1 MYIVLVIALLSTLM
15 WVNTLF
21 TEYNNAKLNPYRQE
35 GSEEIDKQRARLK
48 LVLLIITAL
57 FWGAYII
64 YS

>member
-15 WVNTLF
+15 WINTLF
-21 TEYNNAKLNPYRQE
+21 TEHINAKLNPYRQE
-35 GSEEIDKQRARLK
+35 GSEELDKQRARLK

-57 FWGAYII
+57 FWGTYII

>member
-21 TEYNNAKLNPYRQE
+21 TEYINAKLNPYRQE
-35 GSEEIDKQRARLK
+35 GSEELDKQRARLK

>member
-21 TEYNNAKLNPYRQE
+21 TEYINAKLNPYRQE

-57 FWGAYII
+57 FWGTYII

>member
-21 TEYNNAKLNPYRQE
+21 TEYINAKLNPYRQE

>member
-21 TEYNNAKLNPYRQE
+21 TEYINAKLNPYRQE

-48 LVLLIITAL
+48 LVLLIITSL
-57 FWGAYII
+57 FWVAYII

>member
-1 MYIVLVIALLSTLM
+1 MYIVLVIALLSILM

-21 TEYNNAKLNPYRQE
+21 TEYINAKLNPYRQE

-48 LVLLIITAL
+48 LVLLIITSL

>member
-21 TEYNNAKLNPYRQE
+21 TEYINAKLNPYRQE

-48 LVLLIITAL
+48 LVLLIITSL

>member
-1 MYIVLVIALLSTLM
+1 MYIVLFIALLSTLM

-21 TEYNNAKLNPYRQE
+21 TEYINAKLNPYRQE